1 MLTRKELEAKQ
12 RKEKTK
18 KRKEAL
24 ARHRKLNKGPP
35 PSESQVVFFAAALK
49 RTPLPPPLP
58 LHIRFVIPAPTVNM
72 LFSWH
77 DRTVSEWLQCI
88 EAWNKM
94 SWFTKAEGDAIKEQ
108 LRYVVFQNF
117 RVRWQLRKWILRH
130 RLAETHR
137 RNTDLTDVCTTLPI
151 PTKACVTVFDL
162 PTRKAYYFHYQ
173 TIQTLV
179 VNSLLFQQ
187 YGIPNPLY
195 PKNPY
200 TNVPW
205 TYCQLVSITQQIG
218 ERVAYHGRVPNL
230 HLQEFR
236 MASYCLRPFAKKNR
250 RVLAVQAALTFFQ
263 KKYDQDVKE
272 IYFETLEDMYNE
284 YFELRTP
291 LFGRNAVIDLITHEA
306 LPKEQ
311 QNKWDNLVVCFWIYE
326 NHRILLSPYTE
337 FNDLL
342 DEFGKLH
349 NISYRQEREHNRL
362 ALLIFTAALPP
373 SLPFVAPGRQDS
385 SLSPSRRRATASAT
399 TATSATTS
407 VEHA

>member
-1 MLTRKELEAKQ
+1 MLTKQELEARRQ
-12 RKEKTK
+12 KEKTK
-18 KRKEAL
+18 KRKEAH

-35 PSESQVVFFAAALK
+35 PSESQVAFFVSALNG
-49 RTPLPPPLP
+49 TPLPPPLP
-58 LHIRFVIPAPTVNM
+58 LHIRFVIPKPTINILV
-72 LFSWH
+72 SWH
-77 DRTVSEWLQCI
+77 DRTLSEWVQCL
-88 EAWNKM
+88 EEWNKL
-94 SWFTKAEGDAIKEQ
+94 SWFTKAEGDIIKER
-108 LRYVVFQNF
+108 LRYAVFQNF

-151 PTKACVTVFDL
+151 PKKARVTVYDL
-162 PTRKAYYFHYQ
+162 PNRKAYYFHYQ

-187 YGIPNPLY
+187 YGIANPLY

-200 TNVPW
+200 TNLPW
-205 TYCQLVSITQQIG
+205 SHYQMISITQQIG
-218 ERVAYHGRVPNL
+218 ERVAYHGRIPNL

-236 MASYCLRPFAKKNR
+236 VASHCLRPFAKKNR
-250 RVLAVQAALTFFQ
+250 RVLAVQAALTFFK

-284 YFELRTP
+284 YFELRTS

-311 QNKWDNLVVCFWIYE
+311 QDKWDNLVVCFWIYE
-326 NHRILLSPYTE
+326 NHHILLSPYIH
-337 FNDLL
+337 FDDLL

-362 ALLIFTAALPP
+362 ALLIFAAALPP
-373 SLPFVAPGRQDS
+373 SLPLAAPSHQNS
-385 SLSPSRRRATASAT
+385 SLAHSRQRVSANTAT
-399 TATSATTS
+399 TATS

>member
-1 MLTRKELEAKQ
+1 MLTRKELEAQQ
-12 RKEKTK
+12 RKERTR

-35 PSESQVVFFAAALK
+35 PSESQVAFFVAALK
-49 RTPLPPPLP
+49 GTPLPPPLP
-58 LHIRFVIPAPTVNM
+58 LHIRFVLPAPTVNM
-72 LFSWH
+72 LVSWH
-77 DRTVSEWLQCI
+77 DRTLSEWLQCI
-88 EAWNKM
+88 EEWNNM

-108 LRYVVFQNF
+108 LRYAVFQNF
-117 RVRWQLRKWILRH
+117 RVRWHLRKWILRH
-130 RLAETHR
+130 RLAQTHL

-162 PTRKAYYFHYQ
+162 PNRKAYYFHYQ

-187 YGIPNPLY
+187 YGISNPLY

-200 TNVPW
+200 TNIPW
-205 TYCQLVSITQQIG
+205 SACQMISIMQQIG

-236 MASYCLRPFAKKNR
+236 LASYCLRPFAKKNR

-263 KKYDQDVKE
+263 KKHDQDVKE

-284 YFELRTP
+284 YVELRTP
-291 LFGRNAVIDLITHEA
+291 LFGRNAVMDLITHEA

-311 QNKWDNLVVCFWIYE
+311 QDKWDNLVVCFWIYE
-326 NHRILLSPYTE
+326 NHRILLSPYTK
-337 FNDLL
+337 FDDLL
-342 DEFGKLH
+342 DELRKLH
-349 NISYRQEREHNRL
+349 SITHRQDLNMNQVIV
-362 ALLIFTAALPP
+362 ALFASSIVPP
-373 SLPFVAPGRQDS
+373 SLPLVVLSGQTS
-385 SLSPSRRRATASAT
+385 SPTHQSAT
-399 TATSATTS
+399 TASANGS